1 MKLDHVTIRTRD
13 LPATRDFFLKV
24 FDLTEGERP
33 LAIQRRIPGHWLYS
47 EGHPLVHI
55 IGSQGQGID
64 RAAEAIDH
72 VGFRMQ
78 GYAELRNKLDR
89 LGIRYSTMDLAD
101 LEGGGCFFARPA
113 AHCSKPCFPN
123 PFLRTTEPSKES
135 SSCRSSRKCRFRCG
149 YSPCP
154 RLPSVPPNSSSPA
167 CCLRL
172 PVRS

>member
-33 LAIQRRIPGHWLYS
+33 LAIQHRIPGHWLYS

-72 VGFRMQ
+72 VGFRMR
-78 GYAELRNKLDR
+78 GYAELRNKLDQ

-101 LEGGGCFFARPA
+101 LEERRLFFRAPGGPLLEAVF
-113 AHCSKPCFPN
+113 S
-123 PFLRTTEPSKES
+123 EP
-135 SSCRSSRKCRFRCG
+135 
-149 YSPCP
+149 
-154 RLPSVPPNSSSPA
+154 VPQNN
-167 CCLRL
+167 
-172 PVRS
+172 

>member
-47 EGHPLVHI
+47 EAHPLVHI
-55 IGSQGQGID
+55 IGSQGQGSD

-72 VGFRMQ
+72 VGFRMD
-78 GYAELRNKLDR
+78 GYADFRNKLDQ

-101 LEGGGCFFARPA
+101 LEERRLFFRAPGGPLLEAVF
-113 AHCSKPCFPN
+113 S
-123 PFLRTTEPSKES
+123 EP
-135 SSCRSSRKCRFRCG
+135 
-149 YSPCP
+149 
-154 RLPSVPPNSSSPA
+154 VPQNN
-167 CCLRL
+167 
-172 PVRS
+172 